1 MHYTVIGLLY
11 TCKHLRTRQDTG
23 ELACSCFHS
32 PFWIAASALA
42 RHRGSQGEILRTTA
56 WPAEGRA
63 SHSIQ
68 PARDL
73 HVQVLE
79 FGLNS
84 AELPLRR
91 VIHVATTL
99 LR

>member
-1 MHYTVIGLLY
+1 MVKSLLF
-11 TCKHLRTRQDTG
+11 TCKQLRTRQDTG
-23 ELACSCFHS
+23 QLACSYFHS

-42 RHRGSQGEILRTTA
+42 RHRGSQGEIFRTTA
-56 WPAEGRA
+56 WPADGRA

-73 HVQVLE
+73 HVQALE

-84 AELPLRR
+84 AELPLRGAMNN
-91 VIHVATTL
+91 ATTL